1 MVSSAT
7 TVREVAQHC
16 VADGEV
22 PCVVVD
28 RSCAD
33 LGAVVRTLKSAPW
46 FVGCALWHCEW
57 VRREYV
63 MPQAAYS
70 VKRAPFTGAT
80 VTFTTRAGRRN
91 LILGDQLS
99 FGEGS
104 VVFRSVFQRR
114 DVVNQHAI
122 CLYLNSCDGG
132 FPVQIVR
139 LATSRR
145 EATVLR
151 KLSSVPRVPKLVACG
166 EDIRGDRHVIV
177 RQFIAGCRLDQQVY
191 MRMLCKHLAH

>member
-1 MVSSAT
+1 MSGST

-16 VADGEV
+16 VAGGEV
-22 PCVVVD
+22 PCVVVG
-28 RSCAD
+28 RTCAD
-33 LGAVVRTLKSAPW
+33 LAAVVRTLTSAPW

-57 VRREYV
+57 VRREYM
-63 MPQAAYS
+63 MPQALL
-70 VKRAPFTGAT
+70 KRAPFTGAT
-80 VTFTTRAGRRN
+80 VTFTARTGRWD

-99 FGEGS
+99 FSEGS

-122 CLYLNSCDGG
+122 CLCFASCDAG
-132 FPVQIVR
+132 FPVQVVR

-151 KLSSVPRVPKLVACG
+151 KLSSVPRVPKLLACG
-166 EDIRGDRHVIV
+166 EDIHGHFHVIV

-191 MRMLCKHLAH
+191 MRMLSKHPAH